1 MEIRFEFNVIALNV
15 QLIELVWY
23 TVPFVG
29 ENTVAEGRNL
39 PGLGPKLAS
48 AISTNCTP
56 TSEIRSPA
64 IPIAAMNVL
73 SLIALM

>member
-48 AISTNCTP
+48 AISTNCTQLAK
-56 TSEIRSPA
+56 SE
-64 IPIAAMNVL
+64 
-73 SLIALM
+73 ALLFLLLP